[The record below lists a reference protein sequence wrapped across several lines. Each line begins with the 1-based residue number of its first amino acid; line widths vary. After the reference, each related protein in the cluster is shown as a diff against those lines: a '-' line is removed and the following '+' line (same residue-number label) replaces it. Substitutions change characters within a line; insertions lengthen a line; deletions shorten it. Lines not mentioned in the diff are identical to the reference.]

1 MDVQL
6 GSSVERI
13 TAAAD
18 EVGRQLAKNGKDAQI
33 IHFGSLYVA
42 CIDKI

>member
-1 MDVQL
+1 MSVQL

-18 EVGRQLAKNGKDAQI
+18 TVGRLLEKSGKDAQI
-33 IHFGSLYVA
+33 IHFVVLYVA
-42 CIDKI
+42 FTDKI